1 MANPVSQFNRCMWF
15 ANLSGWP
22 NGASEAATERCFD
35 RAFGRTDNMP
45 TGGGIGTGTLK
56 GGPFCSSTRPVC
68 SRQAAISDTD
78 ELVGPAKATQGQ
90 RIAVFIALAVGLY
103 LIAKHT

>member
-1 MANPVSQFNRCMWF
+1 MANPTAQFNRCMWF
-15 ANLSGWP
+15 ANLAGWP

-35 RAFGRTDNMP
+35 RAFGRTDNMR

-56 GGPFCSSTRPVC
+56 RGCTDYAEKDGSYYRSTD
-68 SRQAAISDTD
+68 A
-78 ELVGPAKATQGQ
+78 LVGPAKATQGQ

-103 LIAKHT
+103 LISKHT